1 MPVYSESLPH
11 AVSGG
16 SALDVATW
24 LARRGY
30 PVHPLAPGA
39 KTPAANCPDCRGAH
53 HSPATCPCHSEGR
66 WCHGFHA
73 ATTDLRTL
81 RRWWR
86 AEPGFGI
93 GVSCGPARL
102 VVIDVDAHP
111 APVPDRRKLLPGIPI
126 DDRVDLTGLRNGY
139 DTLALL
145 AAYRSRPHPCDDA
158 STLRVRTPS
167 GGMHIWYRVPQDG
180 PAIRSSSG
188 SGSRAALAWQVD
200 VRAVGGYIVAPTTR
214 TAAGVYEA
222 LPGAR
227 VPAPLPLWLTAEL
240 VRTGHAPDE
249 APPAPEAPSAA
260 PGGPLSGPRSPSRP
274 APRGKAGRRLLGPL
288 LDDVRACGTAPAG
301 TAFSEKLNR
310 AAFTA
315 GGLAA
320 AGHLDHGE
328 GRLLLLEA
336 ADHARPHQQRRNRL
350 IVEAGLRAGSDRP
363 IHPKECP

>member
-1 MPVYSESLPH
+1 MGTTVAEHRVKEEPVPVYSESLPH

-126 DDRVDLTGLRNGY
+126 DDRVDLTGLRNGH

-145 AAYRSRPHPCDDA
+145 AAYRSRPHPCEDA
-158 STLRVRTPS
+158 STLARPHAFRRDA
-167 GGMHIWYRVPQDG
+167 HLVPG
-180 PAIRSSSG
+180 
-188 SGSRAALAWQVD
+188 
-200 VRAVGGYIVAPTTR
+200 
-214 TAAGVYEA
+214 AAGR
-222 LPGAR
+222 PGHPQLQRLRLA
-227 VPAPLPLWLTAEL
+227 
-240 VRTGHAPDE
+240 
-249 APPAPEAPSAA
+249 
-260 PGGPLSGPRSPSRP
+260 GGPRL
-274 APRGKAGRRLLGPL
+274 AGRRPRGGRIHRRP
-288 LDDVRACGTAPAG
+288 DHPHRGRGVRGAARRPRA
-301 TAFSEKLNR
+301 R
-310 AAFTA
+310 AA
-315 GGLAA
+315 AA
-320 AGHLDHGE
+320 V
-328 GRLLLLEA
+328 
-336 ADHARPHQQRRNRL
+336 ADRRTRAHRPRPRRSPARP
-350 IVEAGLRAGSDRP
+350 
-363 IHPKECP
+363 